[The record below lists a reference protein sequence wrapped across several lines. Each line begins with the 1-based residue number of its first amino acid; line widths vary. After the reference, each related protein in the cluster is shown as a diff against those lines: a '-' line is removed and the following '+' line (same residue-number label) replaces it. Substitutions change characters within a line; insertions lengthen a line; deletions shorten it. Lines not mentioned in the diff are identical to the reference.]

1 MTYIFNIILCVSV
14 MHFFILI
21 INTWL
26 FQHNNKHW
34 NFRIHGCSIFKL
46 LSRKVL
52 CINWWKDNWNCWKV
66 DYFLRE
72 KGISRKNYSKIVG
85 TWNFQCTF
93 ETRKR
98 SFINAFSIC
107 MTVPIKHV
115 KLIIFENYHECKT
128 KHLFLIK
135 KSSNTIWQ
143 KKNSDMAEKEHWWR
157 EESFTACPKEEEP
170 ISEDSKKTLSLR
182 TRKRILSMKNL
193 KEDPYYCE
201 T

>member
-1 MTYIFNIILCVSV
+1 M
-14 MHFFILI
+14 
-21 INTWL
+21 
-26 FQHNNKHW
+26 
-34 NFRIHGCSIFKL
+34 
-46 LSRKVL
+46 SRKVL

-193 KEDPYYCE
+193 KEDPYCCE